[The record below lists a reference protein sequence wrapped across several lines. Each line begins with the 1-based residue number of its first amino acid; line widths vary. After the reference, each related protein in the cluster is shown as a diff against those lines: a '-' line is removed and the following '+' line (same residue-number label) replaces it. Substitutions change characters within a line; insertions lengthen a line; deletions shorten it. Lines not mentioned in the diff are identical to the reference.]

1 MKKVTVANL
10 WTKKNNEKNNI
21 RNKSWTTVLLQ
32 HTPGTGSNFA
42 IFTECPVFIYVPG
55 FIYGILR
62 G

>member
-32 HTPGTGSNFA
+32 HTQGTGSNFA
-42 IFTECPVFIYVPG
+42 IFTECPVFILYLG
-55 FIYGILR
+55 LFTGS
-62 G
+62 